1 MRRGQF
7 GKERIWNMVLKYSLN
22 RDGIEESDT
31 AVSQV
36 TIETKKEFRLGHTNV
51 KRVIGISVAVGK
63 PYKKGL

>member
-1 MRRGQF
+1 
-7 GKERIWNMVLKYSLN
+7 MVLIYSLN

-51 KRVIGISVAVGK
+51 NGAIGISVAVGK